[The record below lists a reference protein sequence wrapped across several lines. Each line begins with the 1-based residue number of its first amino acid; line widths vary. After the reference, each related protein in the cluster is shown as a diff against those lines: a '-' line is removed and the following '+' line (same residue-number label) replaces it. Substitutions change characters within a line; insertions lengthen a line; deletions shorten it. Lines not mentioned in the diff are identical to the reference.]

1 MKKAIPVLMV
11 AALLAGCNKQ
21 GVIDESELGSPAPQ
35 GSMVAATPA
44 DGGMGGMGAMGGA
57 SIPPDAEVFTVH
69 GTEYSFEPKDL
80 SVPAGT
86 TLAVTFVNAGQTE
99 HDWTVVD
106 PSGQEIEGAH
116 AHALPGEAATA
127 VFQLEPGTYEVHCT
141 VAGHKDAGMDGSI
154 TAR

>member
-1 MKKAIPVLMV
+1 MNKAIALLIA

-44 DGGMGGMGAMGGA
+44 DDGMGAMGGA
-57 SIPPDAEVFTVH
+57 EIPADAEAFTVH
-69 GTEYSFEPKDL
+69 GTEFSFEPKDL

-86 TLAVTFVNAGQTE
+86 TLAVTFVNAGQAE

-106 PSGQEIEGAH
+106 DAGQEIEGSH
-116 AHALPGEAATA
+116 AHALPGEADTA

-141 VAGHKDAGMDGSI
+141 VSGHKEAGMTGTI